1 MSKEVILSLKNS
13 EDVFR
18 IFPPRIGSTPYLLTK
33 FIFEDRR
40 YKPDE
45 LVGIVKRIKE
55 WGSTSSEEEVE
66 YVDS

>member
-1 MSKEVILSLKNS
+1 MV
-13 EDVFR
+13 EDPV
-18 IFPPRIGSTPYLLTK
+18 LTK

-55 WGSTSSEEEVE
+55 WGSTNSGEEDE